1 VFLLVLDDQL
11 AFRAV
16 DRVSQTYQR
25 EPMQSNFE
33 IVLHATRLLYPLL
46 ASEDPQ
52 LFAHMQASGVRSL
65 PLISSIVF
73 SILNFSTIP
82 G

>member
-1 VFLLVLDDQL
+1 VCSVFLLVLGDLL
-11 AFRAV
+11 AWRAV

-25 EPMQSNFE
+25 EPMRSNFE

-46 ASEDPQ
+46 ASEDPE

-65 PLISSIVF
+65 PTDSQRDRSVLMSQ
-73 SILNFSTIP
+73 
-82 G
+82 